1 MVRFGSVVAVLGLA
15 LLVGGMVFFG
25 AVVAPLVFT
34 RLPATLAGVFI
45 RGVFPFYF
53 GYVAVGAGVSAGG
66 FLLRGER
73 GSAGVMGVVLA
84 AVLWAWFWLLPEMGV
99 WRVAGDV
106 GAFDW
111 GHRVSTWLNGVE
123 LVAAV
128 WLLVRVGLE

>member
-1 MVRFGSVVAVLGLA
+1 
-15 LLVGGMVFFG
+15 
-25 AVVAPLVFT
+25 
-34 RLPATLAGVFI
+34 
-45 RGVFPFYF
+45 
-53 GYVAVGAGVSAGG
+53 
-66 FLLRGER
+66 
-73 GSAGVMGVVLA
+73 MGVVLA
-84 AVLWAWFWLLPEMGV
+84 AVLWAWFWLLPEMEV